1 MSFALTPNQE
11 RMRME
16 ARAFAYE
23 KVRPAVAEREWL
35 PDPRERIDWSL
46 IEEASARGWRT
57 LGVPAEYGG
66 PDEID
71 VLTFC
76 VLLEELAAGD
86 MGFAVNIDQTF
97 KVSRIIARMADE
109 NQQAWFWPKFI
120 ANPRFVLAICSTE
133 PAHGSD
139 WVIPDPDF
147 RYDTMAVRDGDD
159 WLITGEKRYISNGA
173 DAGLYVV
180 FANTNTDTP
189 ATQGTSAFLIPAES
203 PGLEVTWIW
212 EKISQRGIN
221 NATIRFS
228 KVRVPDTHRLGGVNM
243 GLVDSK
249 EVLKES
255 VIEAGATTLGSGRAA
270 YEAAHAYAQ
279 ERIQGGKPI
288 IEHSNVAIQ
297 LASMATRLEAARSLI
312 WQAARTLDADEK
324 NYDPALGSMAKV
336 FAAETAF
343 EVAREACEIHGGAAV
358 MIGESIV
365 EKTLRDTL
373 SFLHSDGT
381 QQAHLLRVG
390 QLLAERESVAP
401 GVVER
406 AVMPQEEVPNI
417 QKSHSNASAEGNQ

>member
-1 MSFALTPNQE
+1 MSFDLTLDQE

-16 ARAFAYE
+16 ARTFAYE

-35 PDPRERIDWSL
+35 PNPRDRIDWSL
-46 IEEASARGWRT
+46 VEEASARGWRT
-57 LGVPAEYGG
+57 MGVPAEYGG
-66 PDEID
+66 PDKAD

-76 VLLEELAAGD
+76 VLIEELAAGD

-97 KVSRIIARMADE
+97 KVSRLIAKLANE
-109 NQQAWFWPKFI
+109 YQQAWFWPKFT
-120 ANPRFVLAICSTE
+120 ADPHFVLAICVTE

-139 WVIPDPDF
+139 SFLPDPNF
-147 RYDTMAVRDGDD
+147 RYDTAAVRDGDD

-180 FANTNTDTP
+180 FASTDDNIP
-189 ATQGTSAFLIPAES
+189 AIHGTTAFLIPAES
-203 PGLEVTWIW
+203 QGLEVTRIW

-228 KVRVPDTHRLGGVNM
+228 NVRVPDTQRLGGVNM
-243 GLVDSK
+243 ALADSK

-270 YEAAHAYAQ
+270 YEAAHAYARQ
-279 ERIQGGKPI
+279 RSQGGKSI
-288 IEHSNVAIQ
+288 IEHPNVAIR
-297 LASMATRLEAARSLI
+297 LAWMATRLEAARALI
-312 WQAARTLDADEK
+312 WQAASKLDGDEE

-343 EVAREACEIHGGAAV
+343 EVAREACEVHGGAGI

-381 QQAHLLRVG
+381 QDAHLLRVG
-390 QLLAERESVAP
+390 RLLAGRESVAP
-401 GVVER
+401 EHVLHLTTETNR
-406 AVMPQEEVPNI
+406 EEV
-417 QKSHSNASAEGNQ
+417 Q

>member
-1 MSFALTPNQE
+1 MGFELTPDQE

-16 ARAFAYE
+16 ARTFAYE
-23 KVRPAVAEREWL
+23 RVRPAVAEREWL
-35 PDPRERIDWSL
+35 PDPRDRVDWSL
-46 IEEASARGWRT
+46 VEEASVRGWRT
-57 LGVPAEYGG
+57 MGVPPEYGG

-76 VLLEELAAGD
+76 VLIEELAAGD
-86 MGFAVNIDQTF
+86 MGLAVNIDQTF
-97 KVSRIIARMADE
+97 KVSRLIARMASED
-109 NQQAWFWPKFI
+109 QQAWFWPKFT
-120 ANPRFVLAICSTE
+120 ADPRFVLAICLTE
-133 PAHGSD
+133 PAHGTDSFL
-139 WVIPDPDF
+139 PDPNF
-147 RYDTMAVRDGDD
+147 RYDTVAVRDGDD
-159 WLITGEKRYISNGA
+159 WLLTGEKHYISNGA

-180 FANTNTDTP
+180 FASTDTDVP
-189 ATQGTSAFLIPAES
+189 AIRGTTAFLIPAES
-203 PGLEVTWIW
+203 PGLEVTRIW

-228 KVRVPDTHRLGGVNM
+228 DVRIPDAQRLGEVNM
-243 GLVDSK
+243 ALADAK

-270 YEAAHAYAQ
+270 YEAAHAHAR

-288 IEHSNVAIQ
+288 IEHSNIAIQ

-312 WQAARTLDADEK
+312 WQAARELDANEE

-390 QLLAERESVAP
+390 RLLAERESVAP
-401 GVVER
+401 GAAKYASER
-406 AVMPQEEVPNI
+406 IVAGGAEEGSP
-417 QKSHSNASAEGNQ
+417 ARATEGGA